1 MVHRCCEQNSTSKN
15 FCCHGKVVAMAAK
28 ANLVNSV
35 N

>member
-15 FCCHGKVVAMAAK
+15 FAALETFITMAVN
-28 ANLVNSV
+28 ANLLNSV